1 MMNLAMQH
9 SPLHAVWG
17 VSANY
22 AEVQQV
28 LALLK
33 QTRVL
38 PDGVSGA
45 LFQLDPATCAFVA
58 PSAPAILQLNLDLAF
73 NATGHAVEPGS
84 VPDVT
89 GADCN
94 AMYLSWR
101 HPKFN

>member
-38 PDGVSGA
+38 PPDGVSGA

-94 AMYLSWR
+94 AMYLS
-101 HPKFN
+101 